1 MMERLGRRLM
11 VISER
16 RAAAKREEL
25 AEQIR
30 GTLPGDFT
38 VVVDGEHIIISA
50 RRIAGRWLRDPALA
64 VLRNVAGWFR

>member
-11 VISER
+11 AIAER
-16 RAAAKREEL
+16 RAAAKRAQL

-30 GTLPGDFT
+30 ETVPGDFT
-38 VVVDGEHIIISA
+38 VVVDGEHIVIGG
-50 RRIAGRWLRDPALA
+50 RRVGVHWLRDPALS